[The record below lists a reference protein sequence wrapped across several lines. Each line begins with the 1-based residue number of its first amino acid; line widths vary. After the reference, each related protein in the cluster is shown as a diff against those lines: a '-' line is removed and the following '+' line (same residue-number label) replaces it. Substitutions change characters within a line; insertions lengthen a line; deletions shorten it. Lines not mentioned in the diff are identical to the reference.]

1 MDIALASI
9 ITCVNSV
16 KILPQES
23 SVKTACQ
30 VITGIRLME
39 DSAQLVHAVAM
50 QIFVTCTQEN
60 VSAQLKESKVI
71 NANYVTL
78 KIAMLVIHLEEHVI
92 VSTFA
97 FSF

>member
-39 DSAQLVHAVAM
+39 DSAQRRHG
-50 QIFVTCTQEN
+50 EGG
-60 VSAQLKESKVI
+60 SAGGGSGRGEKRTSCGAGSPVQGSIPGCWDHDL
-71 NANYVTL
+71 T
-78 KIAMLVIHLEEHVI
+78 
-92 VSTFA
+92 
-97 FSF
+97 